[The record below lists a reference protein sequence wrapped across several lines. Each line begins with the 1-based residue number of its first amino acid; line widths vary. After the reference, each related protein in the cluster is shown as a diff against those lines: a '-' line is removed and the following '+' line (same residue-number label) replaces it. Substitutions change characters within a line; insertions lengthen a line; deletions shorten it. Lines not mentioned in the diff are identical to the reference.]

1 MPWVPDCEVYYL
13 QRSHKLRSKGGTRHK
28 NAFLKHQGHQQ
39 QQQEPQGS
47 LGAQHVNR
55 DQEVIKGQMDAGKQH
70 TALCKEIDWHSTQ
83 EYEGQFPCKSGTSGK
98 CPAADR
104 YV

>member
-1 MPWVPDCEVYYL
+1 M
-13 QRSHKLRSKGGTRHK
+13 
-28 NAFLKHQGHQQ
+28 
-39 QQQEPQGS
+39 
-47 LGAQHVNR
+47 NR
-55 DQEVIKGQMDAGKQH
+55 DQEVIKGQTDAGKQH
-70 TALCKEIDWHSTQ
+70 TALCKEIDWNSTQ